1 MGEVAHR
8 FHHHVQ
14 RSKLTGEEVTATAPY
29 FLMRS
34 METAHLVIVAVAEL
48 STVERRDEYY
58 LIFQLVTSYS
68 SRG

>member
-1 MGEVAHR
+1 MQA
-8 FHHHVQ
+8 Q
-14 RSKLTGEEVTATAPY
+14 IL
-29 FLMRS
+29 
-34 METAHLVIVAVAEL
+34 IVAVAEL